1 MSRVFVAI
9 LSFSLSLSSYGQ
21 TLQPEKRKKIVL
33 DELLIQTAVF
43 GEFSQEAGL
52 ADFQKL
58 VPNSSLLQKDLNGF
72 QQSNSSAF
80 YASSA
85 LSAQTGWKL
94 FNPKTQSYRSKVSLR
109 LGFNL
114 LRGYSLS
121 SNWYQNESFTFDS
134 LTSSQNDLIIYRDSV
149 YNRNFSANY
158 QSTQFR
164 LDAAMVWKS
173 SSEKRL
179 QVWGGLGINAGIS
192 LNSIVDVNFID
203 SGRIVTYD
211 NNNEVFYQ
219 QGDYFASGSLRERS
233 SARNNFG
240 FSAYVPLGIS
250 FRIGNKSELLRRF
263 HLVFEARPGLNAT
276 VIRGLNSTWNPS
288 FQYGIGLKVSL

>member
-1 MSRVFVAI
+1 MIKNIVAF
-9 LSFSLSLSSYGQ
+9 LSFTLPILGHGQ
-21 TLQPEKRKKIVL
+21 LIQPEKPKRLVL
-33 DELLIQTAVF
+33 DELLVQTAVF

-52 ADFQKL
+52 TDFHKL
-58 VPNSSLLQKDLNGF
+58 VPNSGLLQKNLNEF
-72 QQSNSSAF
+72 QQSNSRAF

-94 FNPKTQSYRSKVSLR
+94 FNPKTQSYRSNMSLR

-158 QSTQFR
+158 RSTQFR

-179 QVWGGLGINAGIS
+179 QIWGGLGINTGIS

-219 QGDYFASGSLRERS
+219 QGDYFVGGSLRERS
-233 SARNNFG
+233 STRNSFG

-276 VIRGLNSTWNPS
+276 VIRGINSTWNPS
-288 FQYGIGLKVSL
+288 FQYGIGLKISL

>member
-1 MSRVFVAI
+1 MIRVFVAI

-33 DELLIQTAVF
+33 DELLLQTAVF

-72 QQSNSSAF
+72 QQSNSSIF

-94 FNPKTQSYRSKVSLR
+94 FNPKTQSYRNKVSLR
-109 LGFNL
+109 LGFNF
-114 LRGYSLS
+114 LRGSSLS

-233 SARNNFG
+233 STRNNFG